1 METRSQSRSKLL
13 SSTSDDGEK
22 ATDPTIVPKSSLAAR
37 LKKREAM
44 KRSSMETND
53 GDQESDS
60 SDGAEEE
67 EEDDDFEISDEEA
80 AALDAPNGAVA
91 DDLTAVME
99 DLTIGEDDE
108 EKADMV
114 NPEEKVCLVEA
125 IEQFDPAGYDESA
138 DPDYDPLSAP
148 VDNGD
153 GNEAGEMD
161 SASNDEEEGMEQ

>member
-91 DDLTAVME
+91 DDLTAVMG
-99 DLTIGEDDE
+99 DLTIG
-108 EKADMV
+108 
-114 NPEEKVCLVEA
+114 EEKVCLVEA

-161 SASNDEEEGMEQ
+161 SGSNDEEEGMEQ

>member
-91 DDLTAVME
+91 DDLTAVMG
-99 DLTIGEDDE
+99 DLTIG
-108 EKADMV
+108 
-114 NPEEKVCLVEA
+114 EEKVCLVEA

-138 DPDYDPLSAP
+138 DPDYDPLWQ
-148 VDNGD
+148 DMCD
-153 GNEAGEMD
+153 GNEAEEMD
-161 SASNDEEEGMEQ
+161 SGSNDEEEGLTKRNVKK